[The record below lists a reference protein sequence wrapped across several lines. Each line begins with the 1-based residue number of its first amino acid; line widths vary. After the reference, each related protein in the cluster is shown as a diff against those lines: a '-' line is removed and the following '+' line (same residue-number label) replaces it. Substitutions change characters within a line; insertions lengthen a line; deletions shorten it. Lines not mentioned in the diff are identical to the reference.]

1 MLNPKIIGAIIGLVV
16 GLVVVSLGLPKAL
29 LVALFVV
36 IGWFVGKVR
45 MGEIDLVDIY
55 ERFRDRGHRR

>member
-16 GLVVVSLGLPKAL
+16 GLVVVCLGLPKAL

-55 ERFRDRGHRR
+55 ERFRDREHKR